1 MSTVVS
7 IMDRAEWDANTDNIV
22 VADPDRSTLT
32 WVPRDLWSERFR
44 NRINTAFARQGHS
57 GLIDALMDQGIA
69 ADHSLCLRREAPE
82 RALDGFSVTVPVSER
97 LEFWYPLHPTQPIEE
112 GRTMVTFEPPE
123 ARLAGERIH
132 QWLGARYERAD
143 DRKPLLFKADFARI
157 RRQQVLVRRLLEDG
171 FDFASVLE
179 DPELVSASGPEAAA
193 ELSRV
198 DSSWRFSL
206 VEDVISTVQ
215 DEMMVLVRTAAPAVG
230 SDR

>member
-1 MSTVVS
+1 
-7 IMDRAEWDANTDNIV
+7 
-22 VADPDRSTLT
+22 
-32 WVPRDLWSERFR
+32 
-44 NRINTAFARQGHS
+44 
-57 GLIDALMDQGIA
+57 
-69 ADHSLCLRREAPE
+69 
-82 RALDGFSVTVPVSER
+82 
-97 LEFWYPLHPTQPIEE
+97 
-112 GRTMVTFEPPE
+112 MVTFEPPE